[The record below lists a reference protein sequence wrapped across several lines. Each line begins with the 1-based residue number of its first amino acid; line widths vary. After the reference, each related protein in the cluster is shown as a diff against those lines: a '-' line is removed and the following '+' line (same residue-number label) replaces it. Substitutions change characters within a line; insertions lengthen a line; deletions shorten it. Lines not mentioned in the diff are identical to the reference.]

1 MLSKLFLVLLTCLL
15 VTLSQSCTQINV
27 KKITYQALRKHD
39 CRVNE
44 PNAFCNRNYSVDFQ
58 EYERMRQN
66 FLSDKQTSQYQVMIA
81 DRQSEFGNSV
91 Q

>member
-1 MLSKLFLVLLTCLL
+1 MFSKFFIVFMICFLMSL
-15 VTLSQSCTQINV
+15 VQSCTQINV

-44 PNAFCNRNYSVDFQ
+44 PNAFCARSYAVDYH
-58 EYERMRQN
+58 EYERIRQKL
-66 FLSDKQTSQYQVMIA
+66 LSNNQTSQYQVKLPGQ
-81 DRQSEFGNSV
+81 QSDSGNSK